1 MSPTTTIPALPCV
14 SLDEALSFWRDLDF
28 EITYTQRAP
37 NEYAVIRYDDF
48 DLHIFGLKG
57 LKPAANFSTCLVVRD
72 EIELLHAE
80 FSARLRS
87 VLGRVPIKGFPRIT
101 RMRPGQTRF
110 TLTDVSGNSIIFI
123 RRGGDDETTAQA
135 YKQRELTPIQRAVA
149 LAARLRDYKNDDALA
164 ARTLDQALAR
174 AGSASASDLAQALV
188 ARLDLA
194 IAHQEVE
201 RADELRRSLAALNL
215 TDADRAAVSNEW
227 PDLEW

>member
-1 MSPTTTIPALPCV
+1 MNPTTTIPALPCV
-14 SLDEALSFWRDLDF
+14 SLDEALSFWRDLGF
-28 EITYTQRAP
+28 EATYTQRAP

-57 LKPAANFSTCLVVRD
+57 LKPADNFSTCLVVRD

-80 FSARLRS
+80 FTARLRS

-123 RRGGDDETTAQA
+123 RRGGDDEKTAQA
-135 YKQRELTPIQRAVA
+135 YTQHELTPLQRAVA
-149 LAARLRDYKNDDALA
+149 LATRLRDYKNDDALA
-164 ARTLDQALAR
+164 ARILDQALAR
-174 AGSASASDLAQALV
+174 AGSAPARDLAQALA

-194 IAHQEVE
+194 VAHGEIE
-201 RADELRRSLAALNL
+201 RADDLRRRLAALDL
-215 TDADRAAVSNEW
+215 TDSERAALSGEW
-227 PDLEW
+227 PDLEG